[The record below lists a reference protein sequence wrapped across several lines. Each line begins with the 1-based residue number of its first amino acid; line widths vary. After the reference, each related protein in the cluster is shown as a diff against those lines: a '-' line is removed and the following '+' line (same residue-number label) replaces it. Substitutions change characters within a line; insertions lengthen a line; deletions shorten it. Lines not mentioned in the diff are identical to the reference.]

1 MASDTGSSYTGACH
15 PAADPDVAAE
25 HIAAVRA
32 FNRSYTRVVG
42 ALRHGVLGTD
52 FSLTEARILFELAT
66 FGAAEVVDL
75 RRVLD
80 LDAGYLS
87 RILTRFQAKDLIARK
102 RSDVDARRQV
112 VELTDTGRA
121 VFTELDKRSQQDI
134 GELLHPH
141 SPAVRDRL
149 VEAMAVIEAILD
161 GENPGGT
168 PPSGRADTVAA
179 GSSTPGDR
187 NAAPVTARSGAPVT
201 PSDAAATSG
210 PPSATARPESA
221 VTLRDPGPG
230 DHGWVIQRN
239 GAVYAREFGWSREYE
254 ALVARIVADFLNCHE
269 PHRER
274 AWIAEHR
281 GAPVGAVYCM
291 QESPDT
297 ARLRVLL
304 VEPTARGLGI
314 GSTLVNACI
323 DFATAAGYRELALWT
338 TNAQTA
344 ARRIYDRAGFHLV
357 QEDPQFLFG
366 HNLLGQRLC
375 RPLTGPPASR

>member
-1 MASDTGSSYTGACH
+1 MASDNEISSPGEVLSTT
-15 PAADPDVAAE
+15 DPDVDSG

-32 FNRSYTRVVG
+32 FNRGYTRVVG

-75 RRVLD
+75 RRALD

-87 RILTRFQAKDLIARK
+87 RILTRFQAKDLIART

-112 VELTDTGRA
+112 VALTDTGRA

-134 GELLHPH
+134 SELLHPH
-141 SPAVRDRL
+141 SPADRDRL
-149 VEAMAVIEAILD
+149 VAAMGVIGEILD
-161 GENPGGT
+161 RENPGG
-168 PPSGRADTVAA
+168 AA
-179 GSSTPGDR
+179 QFAVTGTTGAHAPATPGP
-187 NAAPVTARSGAPVT
+187 AAALISGSTGSPSNTARLTG
-201 PSDAAATSG
+201 SD
-210 PPSATARPESA
+210 SA

-239 GAVYAREFGWSREYE
+239 GAVYAREFGWNQEYE

-291 QESPDT
+291 QESADT

-314 GSTLVNACI
+314 GGALVNACV

-344 ARRIYDRAGFHLV
+344 ARRIYDRAGFELV

-366 HNLLGQRLC
+366 HNLLGQRLS
-375 RPLTGPPASR
+375 RPLTPTSR